1 MMNFD
6 LLMLVQGAGVAAGVM
21 IIGVVALIARIHYLD
36 RKGWNRCNKQI
47 DIPCEF
53 GSTYK
58 KTLPCVNSKGHS
70 GPHVTE
76 DKAKKRTVDSIWGPL
91 GHFTVWQKEED
102 DDWSIEGVLTG
113 ETDTR
118 TYSHIQTTREL
129 AVEHAKVLAG
139 IAPFGPDGILQTHPV
154 PNRRA
159 AIAHTRALS

>member
-1 MMNFD
+1 MEYTPIMWY
-6 LLMLVQGAGVAAGVM
+6 LIKAAGVASVVM
-21 IIGVVALIARIHYLD
+21 LIGVAALIVRIRYLD
-36 RKGWNRCNKQI
+36 WKGWNRCNKQI

-53 GSTYK
+53 GSTYQ
-58 KTLPCVNSKGHS
+58 KTLPCAREKGHS
-70 GPHVTE
+70 GPHKIAQ
-76 DKAKKRTVDSIWGPL
+76 DKRTVDSIWGPL